1 VPKSSDY
8 KDAIK
13 ALRAIAPNSGLPDYV
28 PQTNEESIRFNNAW
42 GFGGSPWDSA
52 EGYST
57 GDSWYDPL
65 KSFGKGALNVLS
77 VPQAAAVT
85 TISKLL
91 EGAGVKGEGAMDWS
105 DALGGFSENY
115 RGFDELLGQL
125 GVEDSAGR
133 RAVGLGLDIVAD
145 PLWLF
150 APAKVLRT
158 VDKVTELPGDIAKLR
173 QIGPGAVDDVPRQI
187 GPGAVDNVPRQISPP
202 APRQIESGTDNVP
215 AVRGSEVDEPMPTYN
230 VSVDYDNITPL
241 RDIGEV
247 YRAGAAPGGA
257 RTPEGGPLFNEF
269 LDPEAAREF
278 GPKIVEKMGEKYSAK
293 YNVGI
298 RLGLGKFK
306 KTLDTKVHYPSRALD
321 SMSGAWARAISM
333 LPSEQAAHALRRSER
348 EMSDLSERFIRDLQK
363 QHNLSDEQAGLMSL
377 AAAVRNAALD
387 FEGAKTLDD
396 AEELINVL
404 RQMRGA
410 NGEALWTPAMDNIIN
425 SFGDRWVQ
433 WRQVTGG
440 GFDEARPRGSY
451 SPQMPSTET
460 REMLNKY
467 RRPSDS
473 FVRSMSGSQP
483 IADEARSFGSMFNY
497 YTTDSFKKML
507 GELGIADEAAELF
520 TTKLDEFLKAQDA
533 TSYFRALAAD
543 ADEPF
548 VGFRQTDRVF
558 PDGPAYRP
566 ETNFF
571 SIAAAKESSE
581 RSRLLDNQIT
591 DLFEGLGFIKKDRFG
606 NADLNMNKGLEQAQ
620 KMYRIYQDAM
630 RQRIL
635 SNTELTSLKER
646 ALKFTSLT
654 KIAFTTPWP
663 SHFVNNMLGDITNS
677 SVEGTFLS
685 ALRNAKSNLLVAG
698 KPAADGS
705 YRLRRGDKFARL
717 SNYEKEQLTKTF
729 KIGDTEYTGEELLA
743 LAHLVGLGRGLVG
756 ENVVN
761 LYADLNS
768 AYKMF
773 ESTRNPFQQYWRFMQ
788 RQNIAREDAIR
799 FRTWV
804 RHMER
809 GADPIEA
816 GFKTIEGIFDYGAL
830 TRIEKLYLRNLL
842 LFYTWMRLN
851 TPFQVRGMAKK
862 PGLYSAFG
870 DIERDRP
877 KMPNEP
883 DYISDLGG
891 INIPGVGLFTFGAPW
906 ADLYR
911 LPTLPGLGGPDR
923 QGLTESFR
931 QNILSSLNPIA
942 KVPLELA
949 TNTSMFSGGKI
960 EKYPGELKPTKMPF
974 LAGLLNQFGVG
985 EAARTRKGGE
995 MTAAV
1000 PANIAYLLDQT
1011 GPFATNTQRFF
1022 GPEDKSPGN
1031 GLDLALLLAGL
1042 KRTVP
1047 NPDWERQQAVKAASR
1062 QAAETRRKNAT
1073 STNPNYSGR

>member
-1 VPKSSDY
+1 MPKSSDY

-13 ALRAIAPNSGLPDYV
+13 ALRAIAPNSGLPDYA
-28 PQTNEESIRFNNAW
+28 PQTNEAAIRFNNAW
-42 GFGGSPWDSA
+42 GFGGSPWDSS

-57 GDSWYDPL
+57 GSSWYDPL
-65 KSFGKGALNVLS
+65 KSFGKGAMNVLS

-85 TISKLL
+85 SISKLL
-91 EGAGVKGEGAMDWS
+91 EGMGVEGEGAMDWS
-105 DALGGFSENY
+105 DALGGFSEGY
-115 RGFDELLGQL
+115 RGFDELLGQV
-125 GVEDSAGR
+125 GMEDSGFR
-133 RAVGLGLDIVAD
+133 RVLGLGLDIAAD
-145 PLWLF
+145 PLWLV
-150 APAKVLRT
+150 APAKVART
-158 VDKVTELPGDIAKLR
+158 AGKVTELPSEILKLR
-173 QIGPGAVDDVPRQI
+173 NISGADRMTNVRQVEPPPVDRLTNVRPGVTT
-187 GPGAVDNVPRQISPP
+187 
-202 APRQIESGTDNVP
+202 APEVRASG
-215 AVRGSEVDEPMPTYN
+215 MPTPA
-230 VSVDYDNITPL
+230 SPI
-241 RDIGEV
+241 RDIGEI
-247 YRAGAAPGGA
+247 YRAPASSGGT
-257 RTPEGGPLFNEF
+257 RTPPGEPLFNTF
-269 LDPEAAREF
+269 AGPEGAQAA
-278 GPKIVEKMGEKYSAK
+278 GKDIIANMGQKYSAE
-293 YNVGI
+293 YNVGV

-306 KTLDTKVHYPSRALD
+306 KTLDTKVRYPSRALD

-348 EMSDLSERFIRDLQK
+348 EMSDLSERFIKGLQK
-363 QHNLSDEQAGLMSL
+363 QNNLSDEQAGLMSL
-377 AAAVRNAALD
+377 AAAIRNAALD
-387 FEGAKTLDD
+387 IEGAKTLDD
-396 AEELINVL
+396 ADELINVL

-410 NGEALWTPAMDNIIN
+410 NGEALWTPEMDNIIN

-451 SPQMPSTET
+451 SPQMPNAET

-473 FVRSMSGSQP
+473 FVRSMTGSQP

-497 YTTDSFKKML
+497 YTTDSFKEML
-507 GELGIADEAAELF
+507 GELGIADETAELF

-533 TSYFRALAAD
+533 TSYFRALADD
-543 ADEPF
+543 AGEPF
-548 VGFRQTDRVF
+548 VGFRQTDKMF

-571 SIAAAKESSE
+571 SIQAAKESSE

-591 DLFEGLGFIKKDRFG
+591 ELFKDLGFIKKDRFG
-606 NADLNMNKGLEQAQ
+606 NADLNMSAGLEQAQ

-635 SNTELTSLKER
+635 SNTELTPLKER

-663 SHFVNNMLGDITNS
+663 SHFVNNMLGDIFNS
-677 SVEGTFLS
+677 SVEGTFFG
-685 ALRNAKSNLLVAG
+685 ALRNAKSNFLIAG

-705 YRLRRGDKFARL
+705 YRYRKGDKFARL
-717 SNYEKEQLTKTF
+717 SNYETEMFTKTF
-729 KIGDTEYTGEELLA
+729 KIGDTEYNGDELLA
-743 LAHLVGLGRGLVG
+743 MAHLVGLGRGLVG

-788 RQNIAREDAIR
+788 RQNIGREDAIR

-862 PGLYSAFG
+862 PGLYSAVG

-923 QGLTESFR
+923 QGFKEGFR

-995 MTAAV
+995 MTASV

-1022 GPEDKSPGN
+1022 GPADKSPGN
-1031 GLDLALLLAGL
+1031 GLDFALLLAGL